1 MSTENIY
8 HCNAIR
14 LRLKGSGNLRSTL
27 YSYDEVESDAL
38 EPIVMSANTNIPPTA
53 LANFKQ
59 VQMKLKLETT
69 AIDEIFNVSEILVY
83 IKRVEQSYP
92 G

>member
-1 MSTENIY
+1 MSIEYIN

-14 LRLKGSGNLRSTL
+14 LRLRGSGNLLATL
-27 YSYDEVESDAL
+27 YSYDEVESFEL
-38 EPIVMSANTNIPPTA
+38 EPIVMAANTNIPPTQ

-59 VQMKLKLETT
+59 TEMKLKLETT
-69 AIDEIFNVSEILVY
+69 EIDEIFNISEILIY
-83 IKRVEQSYP
+83 IKPVEQSYP